1 MILKKKADNIVEA
14 AYSVAL
20 ELLKGEVPSKPVII
34 KPNLVEPSPPPVTTD
49 VRVVEGIIA
58 ALKEK
63 GIKDITIAEGSG
75 TGDTLDNYR
84 KLGYT
89 KLGAELI
96 DLDKEK
102 TVTLTV
108 DNYRVWKEIIVPE
121 ILLDKFIISV
131 PVLKEHSLCGV
142 TASLKNMVGILPEAH
157 YSGYWTYK
165 KSQIHKYDTH
175 GCIADIIS
183 VVKPDRAIV
192 DATVGMKGHHL
203 SGTPVRPPIAL
214 VYGSSDPLEA
224 DRFGCELLGR
234 NWQDIMYLKIIQDSL
249 K

>member
-1 MILKKKADNIVEA
+1 MIIKKKADNISEA
-14 AYSVAL
+14 AFSVTV
-20 ELLKGEVPSKPVII
+20 ELLRGAMPSKPVII
-34 KPNLVEPSPPPVTTD
+34 KPNLVEPSLPPVTTD
-49 VRVVEGIIA
+49 VRVVEGVIA

-63 GIKDITIAEGSG
+63 GVRDITMAEGSG

-84 KLGYT
+84 KLGYGN
-89 KLGAELI
+89 LGVELV
-96 DLDKEK
+96 DLDREK
-102 TVTLTV
+102 TVTLSV
-108 DNYRVWKEIIVPE
+108 VNYRIWKEIVVPE

-142 TASLKNMVGILPEAH
+142 TVSLKNMVGILPEAH

-175 GCIADIIS
+175 GCIADIIR
-183 VVKPDRAIV
+183 VIKPDLAVV
-192 DATVGMKGHHL
+192 DATVGLKGHHL
-203 SGTPVRPPIAL
+203 SGTPVRPPIDL
-214 VYGSSDPLEA
+214 VYGSADPLEA

-234 NWQDIMYLKIIQDSL
+234 NWQDIKYLKMIQDSL